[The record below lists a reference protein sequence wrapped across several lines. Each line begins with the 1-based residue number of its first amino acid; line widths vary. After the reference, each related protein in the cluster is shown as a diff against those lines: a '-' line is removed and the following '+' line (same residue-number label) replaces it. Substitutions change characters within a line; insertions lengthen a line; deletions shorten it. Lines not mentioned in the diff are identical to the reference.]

1 MKIDMNKDFD
11 EAFPDTVA
19 AGLTLKEWLVAAF
32 AFLIA
37 IGVVVLVWYLTGL
50 SITVSVYFGI
60 PVMAPIM
67 FLGIYK
73 YQGAFLT
80 EIIKAAKYQ
89 FQTRKLAFEG
99 EEYKERRNLFVIK
112 RGK

>member
-1 MKIDMNKDFD
+1 
-11 EAFPDTVA
+11 
-19 AGLTLKEWLVAAF
+19 
-32 AFLIA
+32 
-37 IGVVVLVWYLTGL
+37 
-50 SITVSVYFGI
+50 
-60 PVMAPIM
+60 MAPIM